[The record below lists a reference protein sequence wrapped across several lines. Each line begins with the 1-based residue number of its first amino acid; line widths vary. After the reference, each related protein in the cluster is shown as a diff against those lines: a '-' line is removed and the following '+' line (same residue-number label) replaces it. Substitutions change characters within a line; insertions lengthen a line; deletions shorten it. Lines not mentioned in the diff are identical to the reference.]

1 MFQKGDCFL
10 IETNKDNN
18 GFIQSHFFITIL
30 EITEKEI
37 VIVNID
43 KVRGK
48 SVYDKTVILN
58 AEEGHE
64 FVTETSFVNYYKSE
78 ITTIECLQEKINK
91 NVAKYYGKMKDD
103 TVEKIKGGVLN
114 SKKTPFAVRYVF
126 ENYFFSQI

>member
-18 GFIQSHFFITIL
+18 GYIQSHFFITIL

-48 SVYDKTVILN
+48 SVYDKTVILD
-58 AEEGHE
+58 AKEGHD
-64 FVTETSFVNYYKSE
+64 FVTETSFVNY
-78 ITTIECLQEKINK
+78 
-91 NVAKYYGKMKDD
+91 D
-103 TVEKIKGGVLN
+103 LN
-114 SKKTPFAVRYVF
+114 
-126 ENYFFSQI
+126 II